1 MEEKRVY
8 TNKIPSLKSTF
19 VDTRELGAKTIN
31 TSALKVDG
39 VDINDLAG
47 LKMPEDLPK
56 LITRRSLPED
66 KNWALTDDEGRTLY
80 INFAEKLKC
89 GKYMF
94 QYYPLSRVPFNFSS
108 LIDGEC
114 MFKGSINITS
124 FSSDISKVRNGNSMF
139 MNCTRLK
146 SFESDLSSL
155 TSGRYMFNSCDS
167 LTSFE
172 SNLSSLNNG
181 SCMFQGC
188 DNLKSFESD
197 LSSLTNGLFMFSSC
211 SLDLKSFQRIADTIN
226 DVSQLQPGDN
236 IYKTIHIDLEDAT
249 LKNSV
254 EGQQAISKL
263 KSKGWEVYINDS
275 KV

>member
-31 TSALKVDG
+31 TSALKVGG

-47 LKMPEDLPK
+47 LKMPEDMPK
-56 LITRRSLPED
+56 LVTRCKLPED
-66 KNWALTDDEGRTLY
+66 KNWALTDDEGRILY

-89 GKYMF
+89 GDGIF
-94 QYYPLSRVPFNFSS
+94 EYYPLSRIPFNFNS
-108 LIDGEC
+108 LISGNR
-114 MFKGSINITS
+114 MFKGCQHITS
-124 FSSDISKVRNGNSMF
+124 FSSDLGKVRNGSYMFYDCPKLETFGSDLSYLQNGNSMF
-139 MNCTRLK
+139 
-146 SFESDLSSL
+146 
-155 TSGRYMFNSCDS
+155 Y
-167 LTSFE
+167 
-172 SNLSSLNNG
+172 
-181 SCMFQGC
+181 GC

-197 LSSLTNGLFMFSSC
+197 LSSLTNGYFMFRQC

-236 IYKTIHIDLEDAT
+236 IYKTIHIDLEDT
-249 LKNSV
+249 TIKNSV
-254 EGQQAISKL
+254 EGQAAISKL
-263 KSKGWEVYINDS
+263 KSKGWEVYIEGS